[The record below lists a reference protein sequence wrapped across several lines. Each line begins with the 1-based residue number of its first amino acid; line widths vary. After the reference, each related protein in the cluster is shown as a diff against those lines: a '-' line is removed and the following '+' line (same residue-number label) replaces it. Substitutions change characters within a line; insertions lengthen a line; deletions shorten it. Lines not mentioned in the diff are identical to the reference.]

1 MRKLFFLAFL
11 CAALLL
17 GAQAQEKKY
26 ADIVGEY
33 EFDMEGQMM
42 VVSFYVE
49 DGKLWGA
56 PEGQEAAELEPVEG
70 KPLNFVVNTPDGG
83 VMEMEFVKDD
93 SGKVV
98 KCVVDMMGMAM
109 EGVKI
114 KK

>member
-1 MRKLFFLAFL
+1 MRKLFFVAFV
-11 CAALLL
+11 CAALLV

-26 ADIVGEY
+26 ADVVGDY
-33 EFDMEGQMM
+33 EFDQEGQVMI
-42 VVSFYVE
+42 VTFWVE

-56 PEGQEAAELEPVEG
+56 PEGQDSAELEPVEG
-70 KPLNFVVNTPDGG
+70 KPLHFIVNTPDGAT
-83 VMEMEFVKDD
+83 MEIEFVKDD
-93 SGKVV
+93 SGKVA